1 MLKEKFFSCICLLQS
16 STRLRI
22 WINTNQLIQTA
33 KWLWEKCFFIS
44 KGEMMKA
51 NPISSG
57 LVNFTFMFALW
68 GLFSFLHPLVLLLH
82 LKKQQKKKL
91 SCMRCHENPAC
102 VNHRKC
108 CMIGE
113 CNCACMPA
121 QNPFGRFDLFLCAP
135 PVFSW
140 IDFSLW
146 IPFKCFFPSYTFF
159 GAHLYLFPFCIVV
172 CWCVF
177 YFFFPFGSV
186 TCPELAFVWKT
197 RVIFSW
203 LICLCDSCF
212 FFFFFF
218 QVMLLSW
225 LAECKCKCTMKKK
238 KQNRKK

>member
-1 MLKEKFFSCICLLQS
+1 MC
-16 STRLRI
+16 
-22 WINTNQLIQTA
+22 
-33 KWLWEKCFFIS
+33 
-44 KGEMMKA
+44 
-51 NPISSG
+51 
-57 LVNFTFMFALW
+57 
-68 GLFSFLHPLVLLLH
+68 
-82 LKKQQKKKL
+82 
-91 SCMRCHENPAC
+91 CHENPAC
-102 VNHRKC
+102 VNHRNC

-146 IPFKCFFPSYTFF
+146 IPFKCFFPHTLFLGLTFI
-159 GAHLYLFPFCIVV
+159 YLFFCIVV

-177 YFFFPFGSV
+177 YLFFPFGSV

-212 FFFFFF
+212 FFFFSKLCCF
-218 QVMLLSW
+218 LDSRSANANAKW
-225 LAECKCKCTMKKK
+225 KKK
-238 KQNRKK
+238 NKTKKISVCTASVPVILFIASHYWKKLDLIGPDWVPWWFQAAIRRCHLQCRVDQ